1 MSLGYSACFTQ
12 PWRFERFVPMG
23 GATPWSAIGAPP
35 LLYLR
40 PWHIYVLASP
50 IGPPLVHA
58 VARNRLHA
66 WRKVG
71 RFSDEETT
79 TYMAALGSVATLARD
94 RQIARRDLPWFLRH
108 ARRLRLR
115 VPTLHLN
122 GDRDPL
128 TKGVP
133 HSYRDFADDM
143 RLELVPDCG
152 HFIAEERPE
161 WLLER
166 LERFL

>member
-1 MSLGYSACFTQ
+1 M
-12 PWRFERFVPMG
+12 
-23 GATPWSAIGAPP
+23 
-35 LLYLR
+35 
-40 PWHIYVLASP
+40 
-50 IGPPLVHA
+50 
-58 VARNRLHA
+58 
-66 WRKVG
+66 
-71 RFSDEETT
+71 
-79 TYMAALGSVATLARD
+79 ATLARD

-128 TKGVP
+128 TQGVP
-133 HSYRDFADDM
+133 HSYRGFADDM

-152 HFIAEERPE
+152 HFIAEERPD